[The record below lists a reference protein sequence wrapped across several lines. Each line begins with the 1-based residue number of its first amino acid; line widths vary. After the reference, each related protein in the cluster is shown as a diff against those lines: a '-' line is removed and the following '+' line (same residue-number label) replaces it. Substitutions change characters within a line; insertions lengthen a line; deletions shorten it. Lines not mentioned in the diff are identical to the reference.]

1 MDKFRIFGSTSLFAY
16 KKEIIEKLK
25 EFSNYQTNLTGIQDI
40 AEKVVIASSKYDL
53 MDDIYATPEIQ
64 SIDMEISE
72 YIGLQVIRNFG
83 DDPLKFWKL
92 NLNKFPLLS
101 KTARSIF
108 EIQQLQHL
116 LNATVALLV

>member
-101 KTARSIF
+101 KTASLRF
-108 EIQQLQHL
+108 QQLQHL